1 MTSPLNLS
9 DEDSSPDFTV
19 CSFYKMFGYP
29 DLGALIVRRSSSHIL
44 QHRRY
49 FGGGTVAQLMSSTN
63 HVKRHDKDPHEHLED
78 GTCAFH
84 SIIALGHAI
93 DTHKRLFGSFS
104 RISLHTSSLASLLA
118 TLLSELTHPRT
129 GRKAV
134 EIYTEENHGDPK
146 AQGPVIAINLQ
157 TATGEFI
164 GFLTVEAAAAARNIH
179 IRSGGHCNPG
189 GVEQYCGLTAEQMK
203 ANFDSGK
210 ECGDDL
216 DVVNGKPMGAVR
228 VSLGAMSTVDD
239 VLRFVDFVN
248 EEYVNKPTPSVQMRK
263 MLLRERKKEVAEAKK
278 LMKKYGTVVS
288 SSSHSG
294 KTSCFWAD
302 PINPDDSLQINARRA
317 SVIPPTPVPAS
328 RLTVVV

>member
-1 MTSPLNLS
+1 MTSPLDLS

-29 DLGALIVRRSSSHIL
+29 DLGGLIVRRSSAEVL

-49 FGGGTVAQLMSSTN
+49 FGGGTVSQLMSSTN
-63 HVKRHDKDPHEHLED
+63 HMKRFDSNPHEHLED

-93 DTHKRLFGSFS
+93 DTHERLFGSFS

-118 TLLSELTHPRT
+118 DLLSELTHPRT

-134 EIYTEENHGDPK
+134 EIYTEEKHSDPK
-146 AQGPVIAINLQ
+146 TQGPVVTMNLS
-157 TATGEFI
+157 TATGECI
-164 GFLTVEAAAAARNIH
+164 GYLAVQAAAAARNIH

-189 GVEQYCGLTAEQMK
+189 GVQQYCGLSSEEMK

-210 ECGDDL
+210 ICGDDL
-216 DVVNGKPMGAVR
+216 DVMNGKPVGAVR
-228 VSLGAMSTVDD
+228 VSLGAMSTLDD
-239 VLRFVDFVN
+239 VLRFVTFVK
-248 EEYVNKPTPSVQMRK
+248 EEYVNKPVSFAQRRVM
-263 MLLRERKKEVAEAKK
+263 RKKEVAEAKK

-294 KTSCFWAD
+294 KTLLCFWAGGAGFD
-302 PINPDDSLQINARRA
+302 EKLHVNVRRRSGGSPPESVASL
-317 SVIPPTPVPAS
+317 PVVAA
-328 RLTVVV
+328 